1 MEQIVEQISLFA
13 GYILLVVMGIVP
25 IANPFSTA
33 PLFISMTAKF
43 DAPERQKTALLACL
57 YMCALLLVFL
67 FLGMFILQFFG
78 ISLISLRLAGG
89 LVILYMG
96 FRMLFPPE
104 SAGSETQNQANTDAG
119 SVAFTPLALPMLSG
133 PGSIS
138 VVLAMAA
145 ELSQKELL
153 TTKIAGYAV
162 VSTGIVV
169 SSLICWMVL
178 SSSGAV
184 VRKMGEKGID
194 AMTKLMG
201 FILICIGVEFLLK
214 GWLMVQS
221 LS

>member
-1 MEQIVEQISLFA
+1 
-13 GYILLVVMGIVP
+13 MGIVP

-43 DAPERQKTALLACL
+43 DKSERQKTALLACL

-104 SAGSETQNQANTDAG
+104 GAGSETQNQAFTDAS

-145 ELSQKELL
+145 EIAQQESVV
-153 TTKIAGYAV
+153 TKFAGYAV
-162 VSTGIVV
+162 VSTGIVI
-169 SSLICWMVL
+169 SSLICWTVL
-178 SSSGAV
+178 SSSGAG
-184 VRKMGEKGID
+184 VRVMGEKGID

-214 GWLMVQS
+214 GWLMAQT